1 MTQFK
6 GFKTKKQAEAFVKQ
20 NGGYLTFEE
29 RTPKRQ
35 QLTSRGREY
44 MMAVNFGGL
53 NKELYPYCVQWNV

>member
-6 GFKTKKQAEAFVKQ
+6 GFKTEKQAKAFVRKH
-20 NGGYLTFEE
+20 GGYLTFEE

-35 QLTSRGREY
+35 QLTSRGRDY

-53 NKELYPYCVQWNV
+53 NKELYPYCVQWNM